1 MHAFHLTTTNL
12 IWKGR
17 TVWDSGNDGS
27 GSGLDADL
35 LDGTHKSGLLTAL
48 ASSSATNISITVGG
62 TTKSIA
68 DLFANSAAKL
78 ETARTIWGQSFDGTK
93 PVTGAL
99 TSVTDITGTGT
110 FTGANL
116 KATDSVYVNGI
127 RLHKTS
133 DGVITLEGNLAV
145 TGGITTYA
153 IDPVSVST
161 VMDGVVV
168 DGTTIKKENGKLVA
182 VGGGEAG
189 SVAWGNI
196 TGKPSV
202 YATNIANITDL
213 HSSWDAV
220 LKSQKPNWLT
230 AVSIA
235 TISDL
240 HANWDAL
247 LKAAPSAYVTR
258 WPTIS
263 EVTNKQNLI
272 VKLNGGKTEGT
283 NQFTYNATGAKTI
296 NITPAG
302 IGAAAS
308 SHNHSWSNIT
318 SGKPTTLAG
327 YGITD
332 APTKTGSGASGTWS
346 IGITGNAGS
355 ASKLQTTHTIWGKD
369 FNGTQN
375 ISGEISDCTRI
386 RNSKDN
392 SLYLGNSDNTGWVYT
407 QDIASH
413 NGVENWAIGITGTAW
428 FQKVNIGY
436 AHPAT
441 GNYLLNV
448 NGVISCSAYTGN
460 YIRIE
465 CDDNGSNLQLKSAE
479 INNFRSP
486 LYLQHSSSFNLICCK
501 GGGKVGIGTDYPSG
515 KLHVE
520 GDIYTSAIVS
530 AYGYSGNHIRME
542 CDNHGENI
550 ASRIDE
556 INNYSAPL
564 YLQHDTSN
572 NLICCNGGGK
582 VGIGTTSPT
591 HKLTVEGNT
600 KFLNIETHY
609 GIGTD
614 ETGISS
620 SAYYDISTPTI
631 PAYKY
636 RYVL

>member
-1 MHAFHLTTTNL
+1 M
-12 IWKGR
+12 
-17 TVWDSGNDGS
+17 
-27 GSGLDADL
+27 
-35 LDGTHKSGLLTAL
+35 
-48 ASSSATNISITVGG
+48 
-62 TTKSIA
+62 
-68 DLFANSAAKL
+68 
-78 ETARTIWGQSFDGTK
+78 
-93 PVTGAL
+93 
-99 TSVTDITGTGT
+99 
-110 FTGANL
+110 
-116 KATDSVYVNGI
+116 
-127 RLHKTS
+127 
-133 DGVITLEGNLAV
+133 
-145 TGGITTYA
+145 
-153 IDPVSVST
+153 
-161 VMDGVVV
+161 
-168 DGTTIKKENGKLVA
+168 
-182 VGGGEAG
+182 
-189 SVAWGNI
+189 
-196 TGKPSV
+196 
-202 YATNIANITDL
+202 
-213 HSSWDAV
+213 HSSWDSV
-220 LKSQKPNWLT
+220 LAAQKPVWLT

-240 HANWDAL
+240 NSGWDAL

-263 EVTNKQNLI
+263 EVTSKQNLV
-272 VKLNGGKTEGT
+272 VKLNGGTTEGT
-283 NQFTYNATGAKTI
+283 NQFTYNATAAKSI
-296 NITPAG
+296 NITASSV
-302 IGAAAS
+302 GAAAS

-332 APTKTGSGASGTWS
+332 APTKTGSGASGTWG
-346 IGITGNAGS
+346 IAITGNAGT
-355 ASKLQTTHTIWGKD
+355 ATKLQTARTLWGRSFD
-369 FNGTQN
+369 GTGN
-375 ISGEISDCTRI
+375 VSGEISDCTRI

-448 NGVISCSAYTGN
+448 DGVISCSAYTGN

-501 GGGKVGIGTDYPSG
+501 GGGKVGIGTDAPNG

-520 GDIYTSAIVS
+520 GNIYTSAIVS
-530 AYGYSGNHIRME
+530 AYGYAGNHIRME

-550 ASRIDE
+550 ASRVDE

-600 KFLNIETHY
+600 KFLNVETHY

-636 RYVL
+636 RYVLGWQDNTTGGYTTGYGIGVYRSASKWGSMILEVLNYENKTRKAQLEIRGHDNVLWFSGDILADGGSSFYGSDIRYKLIMQQVNLSLSEIAKAPSFVYRWNKKGMNNKLKLGGSAQYTQSILPWAVEDNDNFLSMDYATVAYTFAVHTARHLLTYESRTDKKIKKLEREIVILKKQLKKLGYEEVRTLDDQSV

>member
-1 MHAFHLTTTNL
+1 M
-12 IWKGR
+12 R
-17 TVWDSGNDGS
+17 T
-27 GSGLDADL
+27 
-35 LDGTHKSGLLTAL
+35 
-48 ASSSATNISITVGG
+48 
-62 TTKSIA
+62 
-68 DLFANSAAKL
+68 
-78 ETARTIWGQSFDGTK
+78 
-93 PVTGAL
+93 
-99 TSVTDITGTGT
+99 
-110 FTGANL
+110 
-116 KATDSVYVNGI
+116 
-127 RLHKTS
+127 
-133 DGVITLEGNLAV
+133 
-145 TGGITTYA
+145 
-153 IDPVSVST
+153 
-161 VMDGVVV
+161 
-168 DGTTIKKENGKLVA
+168 
-182 VGGGEAG
+182 
-189 SVAWGNI
+189 
-196 TGKPSV
+196 
-202 YATNIANITDL
+202 
-213 HSSWDAV
+213 
-220 LKSQKPNWLT
+220 
-230 AVSIA
+230 
-235 TISDL
+235 
-240 HANWDAL
+240 
-247 LKAAPSAYVTR
+247 
-258 WPTIS
+258 
-263 EVTNKQNLI
+263 
-272 VKLNGGKTEGT
+272 
-283 NQFTYNATGAKTI
+283 
-296 NITPAG
+296 
-302 IGAAAS
+302 AS

-332 APTKTGSGASGTWS
+332 GVNSVSVTGGGNAITSASISGHSLTLTKGSTFSLSGHKHAWADITSGKPTTLSGYGITDAPTKTGSGASGTWG

-375 ISGEISDCTRI
+375 ISGEISTCTRI

-407 QDIASH
+407 QDVASH
-413 NGVENWAIGITGTAW
+413 NGVENWAIDITGTAW

-448 NGVISCSAYTGN
+448 DGVISCSAYTGN

-479 INNFRSP
+479 INNFRAP

-501 GGGKVGIGTDYPSG
+501 GGGKVGIGTDAPNG

-520 GDIYTSAIVS
+520 GNIYTSAIVS
-530 AYGYSGNHIRME
+530 AYGYTGNHIRME

-600 KFLNIETHY
+600 KFLNVETHY

-620 SAYYDISTPTI
+620 SAYYDISTPII

-636 RYVL
+636 RYVLGWQDNTTEGYTTGYGIGVYRSATKWGSMILEVLNYENKTRRAQLEIRGHDNVLWFSGDILAEGGGTFYGSDIRYKTIVQHVQLLSLNKIAEAPSFLYRWNRPNMNQNRLNLGGSAQYTQSVLPWAVEENDNFLSMDYATVAYTFAVHTARHLLTYETRTDKKIKKLENRVKYLEKQLKKLGYEEVRTLDDSGI